1 MGWSDKGI
9 ERAEAVDVG
18 KGWHRDYEQRVRD
31 MWGRMVSAWEKAG
44 VVRDGYWQG
53 WAEAVEEICVIVA
66 DADEEIERMRTEIG
80 LLKGR
85 GVRDGLEDVGV
96 KGRLAWLRGK
106 GIAEWLVE
114 GEAE

>member
-31 MWGRMVSAWEKAG
+31 MWRRMVSAWEKAG
-44 VVRDGYWQG
+44 VMEDGYWKG

-85 GVRDGLEDVGV
+85 GVRDGLDDVGV
-96 KGRLAWLRGK
+96 RGRLEWLRGK
-106 GIAEWLVE
+106 GIAGWLVE
-114 GEAE
+114 GDE